1 MIYLNKALSEYG
13 TGEVVPAYYVLF
25 TACAVLGSAI
35 LYSDLDDSNM
45 NSLAT
50 LVGAFLATSLGV
62 YLVSHGKGRPEGGIE
77 RGPSLDGRATD
88 GDMEALL

>member
-45 NSLAT
+45 KDRKS
-50 LVGAFLATSLGV
+50 VV
-62 YLVSHGKGRPEGGIE
+62 
-77 RGPSLDGRATD
+77 
-88 GDMEALL
+88 

>member
-50 LVGAFLATSLGV
+50 LVGSFWPPRW
-62 YLVSHGKGRPEGGIE
+62 VSISSRMARGGQKE
-77 RGPSLDGRATD
+77 
-88 GDMEALL
+88 E